1 MAYEAQAN
9 SNQPLPLNSYRRTMY
24 TTFMTLS
31 EELAWRGFTN
41 QTTYKDTSALNSKPI
56 TFYWGVDPS
65 ADSMTVGNFAVAM
78 MIRHFIDHGHK
89 AILLVG
95 GATGMIG
102 DPDGKK
108 QERELLSLE
117 DIERNK
123 QGISEQYRKIF
134 AGHDFEIVDNYD
146 WFKEFGY
153 LQFLREVGKHVPM
166 RQMLG
171 RQFVQ
176 DRLTEDGDGIS
187 YAEFSYALIQGFDFL
202 HLYREKGATLQV
214 AGSDQWGNCIAGVEL
229 IRRMAGGEAHIWTA
243 PLIVN
248 KTTGVKFGKSEG
260 GAVWLDP
267 AKTTPTAFYQF
278 WINCDDLGVE
288 DYLKIYTLL
297 PKEEVES
304 IMARQHENPGARC
317 AQTRLAEE
325 VTRLV
330 HGEESLATAQK
341 VTACLVGD
349 SSVGEADDS
358 TIQALRAEIPSVQ
371 VSEDGS
377 VLKAL
382 VDAGLA
388 SSNGEARRLLQGNA
402 ISINGVKTSDENF
415 NPGLFTSGRLI
426 LRRGKA
432 FKDSALVELS

>member
-1 MAYEAQAN
+1 MI
-9 SNQPLPLNSYRRTMY
+9 
-24 TTFMTLS
+24 LS

-41 QTTYKDTSALNSKPI
+41 QTTFKDVSSLDGDPI

-78 MIRHFIDHGHK
+78 MIRHFIEHGHK

-108 QERELLSLE
+108 QERDLLSLE

-123 QGISEQYRKIF
+123 QGIAAQYRRIF
-134 AGHDFEIVDNYD
+134 VGHDFEIVDNYD
-146 WFKEFGY
+146 WFKGYGY
-153 LQFLREVGKHVPM
+153 LDFLREVGKHVPI

-171 RQFVQ
+171 REFVQ
-176 DRLTEDGDGIS
+176 ERLGDDGNGIS
-187 YAEFSYALIQGFDFL
+187 YAEFSYALIQGYDFL
-202 HLYREKGATLQV
+202 HLYRDKGATLQV

-229 IRRMAGGEAHIWTA
+229 IRRVAGGEAHIWTA
-243 PLIVN
+243 PLVVN
-248 KTTGVKFGKSEG
+248 KSTGVKFGKSEG

-288 DYLKIYTLL
+288 EYLKIFTLL
-297 PKEEVES
+297 GREELEA
-304 IMARQHENPGARC
+304 IMTKQRENPGARY

-330 HGEESLATAQK
+330 HSDEALVTAQR

-349 SSVGEADDS
+349 ASVGEADDV
-358 TIQALRAEIPSVQ
+358 TLAALRAEIPFVRAN
-371 VSEDGS
+371 EAGS
-377 VLKAL
+377 LLDIL
-382 VDAGLA
+382 VESGLA
-388 SSNGEARRLLQGNA
+388 SSKGEARRLLQGNA
-402 ISINGVKTSDENF
+402 ISVNGVKTSDENL
-415 NPGLFTSGRLI
+415 NPGLFMNGRLL

-432 FKDSALVELS
+432 FKDSALVERA

>member
-1 MAYEAQAN
+1 
-9 SNQPLPLNSYRRTMY
+9 
-24 TTFMTLS
+24 MTLS
-31 EELAWRGFTN
+31 EELSWRGFVN
-41 QTTYKDTSALNSKPI
+41 QTTYKNMTELDGSPI

-108 QERELLSLE
+108 QERDLLSVD
-117 DIERNK
+117 DIARNK
-123 QGISEQYRKIF
+123 AGISEQYRKIF

-146 WFKEFGY
+146 WFKGYGY
-153 LQFLREVGKHVPM
+153 LDFLREVGKHVPV

-171 RQFVQ
+171 REFVQ
-176 DRLTEDGDGIS
+176 ERLGDDGNGIS
-187 YAEFSYALIQGFDFL
+187 YAEFSYALIQGYDFL

-229 IRRMAGGEAHIWTA
+229 IRRVASGEAHIWTA

-248 KTTGVKFGKSEG
+248 KSTGVKFGKSEG

-267 AKTTPTAFYQF
+267 TKTTPTAFYQF
-278 WINCDDLGVE
+278 WINCDDAGVE
-288 DYLKIYTLL
+288 EYIKIYTLL
-297 PKEEVES
+297 GREEVEA
-304 IMARQHENPGARC
+304 IAAKQAENPGARY

-330 HGEESLATAQK
+330 HGDDALLTAQR

-349 SSVGEADDS
+349 ASVGDADEL
-358 TIQALRAEIPSVQ
+358 TLTALRAEIPSVQ
-371 VSEDGS
+371 TAAEGS
-377 VLKAL
+377 VLAAL
-382 VDAGLA
+382 VGAGLA
-388 SSNGEARRLLQGNA
+388 SSNGEARRLLAGNA
-402 ISINGVKTSDENF
+402 IAINGVKTSDENF
-415 NPGLFTSGRLI
+415 NPGLFINGRL
-426 LRRGKA
+426 LLCSRSLQRFSTG
-432 FKDSALVELS
+432 